1 MIGLLSAS
9 GDERIVVLDIS
20 FGTPVR
26 HVIAATGEDVAPL
39 NIGAVPARKLVPW
52 LRLRTWWQDRTVG
65 IFPNVVN
72 QTQVMTAFD
81 QITLRVIGKLL
92 QNLVASACDQILMGL
107 VGWHHLI
114 PFLVELATRLEIGP
128 NGHRIIPIQVIAFV
142 QRHAKRICLRCH
154 TWQEGQHPYE
164 R

>member
-26 HVIAATGEDVAPL
+26 HVIAAIGEDVAPL
-39 NIGAVPARKLVPW
+39 NIGTIPASELVPW
-52 LRLRTWWQDRTVG
+52 LRLRTWWQDRTVR

-92 QNLVASACDQILMGL
+92 QNLVASACDQVFIC
-107 VGWHHLI
+107 VIDRHHQI
-114 PFLVELATRLEIGP
+114 PLLQRSWAIKLSPKRHSIF
-128 NGHRIIPIQVIAFV
+128 PIQIVPFV
-142 QRHAKRICLRCH
+142 QRHTERTRLRCANQKEKRH
-154 TWQEGQHPYE
+154 G
-164 R
+164 